1 MIKRIDR
8 YIIKKFIGTYV
19 FVLILII
26 AISVVF
32 DINEKIDKFL
42 APNVPLK
49 AIVFDYYLNFIPYF
63 VNLYSALITFI
74 SVIYFTSKMADDSEI
89 IAILSNGI
97 SFRRLMLPYMI
108 SALIIASVTFFLNS
122 YVIPPANI
130 KRLDFQHTYINN
142 KKVTYASNV
151 QAEVEPGIVVY
162 FDRYDAEL
170 KRGYRFSMEKFDGKH
185 LQSRLTAQRIEYD
198 TAYQWRLQNYMIRDF
213 DGMKENISSGI
224 TKDTTIRIMPS
235 DFLISQSDGEK
246 MTNTELR
253 SHIKRQKN
261 RGIGNI
267 TLFELEYAERYANL
281 LSSFILTIIGAS
293 LSSRKIKGGM
303 GLNIGIGLLLSSSY
317 ILFMTVSSTF
327 AISGLM
333 SPVMSSWTPNLIFS
347 AIAIYLYRRAPR

>member
-1 MIKRIDR
+1 MLKKIDW
-8 YIIKKFIGTYV
+8 YIIKKFLGTYFFIMV
-19 FVLILII
+19 LII

-42 APNVPLK
+42 DPSVPLR
-49 AIVFDYYLNFIPYF
+49 AIIFEYYLNFIPYF
-63 VNLYSALITFI
+63 VNLFSSLITFI

-108 SALIIASVTFFLNS
+108 SAFLISSLTFYLYG
-122 YVIPPANI
+122 YVIPPANVE
-130 KRLDFQHTYINN
+130 RLNFQHTYINN

-185 LQSRLTAQRIEYD
+185 LLSRLTAQRIEYD
-198 TAYQWRLQNYMIRDF
+198 TLYQWKLQNYMVRDF
-213 DGMKENISSGI
+213 NEMTEEISSGAA
-224 TKDTTIRIMPS
+224 KDTTIHIMPS

-246 MTNTELR
+246 MTNPELR
-253 SHIKRQKN
+253 SHIDRQKK

-267 TLFELEYAERYANL
+267 ILFELEYAKRFSNL
-281 LSSFILTIIGAS
+281 LVSFILTIIGAS

-303 GLNIGIGLLLSSSY
+303 GLHLGIGILLSFSY
-317 ILFMTVSSTF
+317 IMFTTVSSTF
-327 AISGLM
+327 AITGML
-333 SPVMSSWTPNLIFS
+333 SPTMAVWIPNILY
-347 AIAIYLYRRAPR
+347 AGIAVYLYRRAPR